1 MKIKDLILKNW
12 YNLIYIIVVI
22 IYIFQLKSI
31 NKILLGKHFYN
42 SWELIK
48 YNDFIALKFFVLAF
62 ILFTCGG
69 GLIAK
74 ILSDLKNKYKS
85 IEDVIVGLI
94 IIVIICILMIL
105 IINYITVP
113 ILRAILTITTVVM
126 GAIFLICN

>member
-62 ILFTCGG
+62 ILFTCGW